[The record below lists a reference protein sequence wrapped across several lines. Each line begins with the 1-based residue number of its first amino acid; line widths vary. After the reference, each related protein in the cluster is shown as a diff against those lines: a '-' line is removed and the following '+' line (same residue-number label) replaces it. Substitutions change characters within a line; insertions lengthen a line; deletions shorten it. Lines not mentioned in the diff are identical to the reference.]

1 MMVRL
6 KAVGLMDGLTI
17 RLPVTQ
23 EQIGDAIGLAPVH
36 VSRVFK
42 ELRLKGLIR
51 TEGRTLIVR
60 SWSAPRRD
68 RRVRTR
74 LPPPQSDAELT
85 AADAVATEPTSRWK
99 GPRRQD
105 TCRPPRPCC
114 AGARF
119 RACRASSGRNL
130 AQCRGFRPRRGSRC
144 RARRTLRPRYGAPCP
159 RPSACGRIPPC
170 RSRALP

>member
-1 MMVRL
+1 MVRL

-60 SWSAPRRD
+60 SWSGLVETGEFEPGYLHLR
-68 RRVRTR
+68 
-74 LPPPQSDAELT
+74 
-85 AADAVATEPTSRWK
+85 ATP
-99 GPRRQD
+99 
-105 TCRPPRPCC
+105 
-114 AGARF
+114 
-119 RACRASSGRNL
+119 N
-130 AQCRGFRPRRGSRC
+130 
-144 RARRTLRPRYGAPCP
+144 
-159 RPSACGRIPPC
+159 
-170 RSRALP
+170 